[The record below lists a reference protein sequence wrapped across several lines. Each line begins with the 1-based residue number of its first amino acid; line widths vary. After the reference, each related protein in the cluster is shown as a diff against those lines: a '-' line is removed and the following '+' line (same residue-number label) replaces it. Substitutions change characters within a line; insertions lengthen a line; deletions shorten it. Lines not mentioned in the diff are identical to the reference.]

1 MVTNIKDL
9 VGDMW
14 KSALDKW
21 GNKTWF
27 QVVILLYI
35 VFIPILFF
43 GYMIHKDHCNKPQEE
58 VITTVLDERDETKK
72 EQHKASFNEARQRY
86 TEAKKILKTY
96 LEPTRSDYIFYIEY
110 HNGTEN
116 VSSGVPFCKFDVTL
130 EVANLEKQ
138 YVPLN
143 KFKDDIVSR
152 YDILELNY
160 DSDVHLYKIEQ
171 IKTLDRYLY
180 YQLQYIDA
188 TNVAMINLFHGGY
201 DEIMG
206 TLMFVSVSG
215 NTLVNNKIY
224 KCARDMENV
233 FKNDIEQ

>member
-1 MVTNIKDL
+1 MTDTKDFL
-9 VGDMW
+9 NDIW
-14 KSALDKW
+14 KSALEKW

-27 QVVILLYI
+27 QVFFLFYAIVVPLFLGGYI
-35 VFIPILFF
+35 I
-43 GYMIHKDHCNKPQEE
+43 YRDYYNSSQEE

-86 TEAKKILKTY
+86 TDAKKILKTY

-116 VSSGVPFCKFDVTL
+116 VSSEVPFCKFDVTL

-160 DSDVHLYKIEQ
+160 DSDAHLYTIEQ
-171 IKTLDRYLY
+171 IKTLDRYFY

-188 TNVAMINLFHGGY
+188 TNVAMVNLFNGGY

-206 TLMFVSVSG
+206 TLIFVSVNG
-215 NTLVNNKIY
+215 NTLVSNKIY

-233 FKNDIEQ
+233 FKNDI